1 MTNLQLIEIK
11 YLGATNTRGDR
22 IKLIDTRFKVSVILN
37 RNYSLTTNR
46 QACTYLANKGFNIV
60 AKACNEIIMKDYILV
75 DNFIP
80 IK

>member
-37 RNYSLTTNR
+37 RDYSLTPNE
-46 QACTYLANKGFNIV
+46 QSCTYLNNKGFNIIAV
-60 AKACNEIIMKDYILV
+60 TCNEIIMRDYILV
-75 DNFIP
+75 DSFIP

>member
-11 YLGATNTRGDR
+11 YLGATNTRGAR
-22 IKLIDTRFKVSVILN
+22 IKLTDTRFKVSVILN
-37 RNYSLTTNR
+37 RDYLLTPNE
-46 QACTYLANKGFNIV
+46 QACTYLTNNGFNIIAV
-60 AKACNEIIMKDYILV
+60 TCNEIIMRDYILV